1 MAGNNRKNT
10 IREVFYVLAVLV
22 LIAALGGLYYLHTR
36 QNRQQEEV
44 LETIIASEQS
54 PEINNAKLLSDA
66 IEEEES
72 AQEVLPE
79 SEEQTLPEKE
89 SPAEEQ
95 KTADASEA
103 PAGEQ
108 KTAGTQEAPA
118 EAGQQ
123 PQPAATEEQQVNTQA
138 GAAKEQQAE
147 TQPAAAE
154 TQQAETQPA
163 AASENG
169 KWEAAMPVAAGSG
182 ETAQSA
188 QSAEA
193 AQASQNVVPEQT
205 AQNTEAAQDPTV
217 SQSADASQNAA
228 GQQEQIVIVDEPAQ
242 ESTDASG
249 IQHSNIMIL
258 NGTYKNGVAAYWQGK
273 LKEEGYDNLYTASY
287 SGKAEQTTYI
297 YTNNPEQAQA
307 LKEFFPNAE
316 IREGDLPA
324 AFTMSNGT
332 TKPDSCDYYVVVGIA
347 DGVTQ

>member
-22 LIAALGGLYYLHTR
+22 LIAALGGLYYLHTQ

-72 AQEVLPE
+72 AEEVLPE

-95 KTADASEA
+95 KTADAS
-103 PAGEQ
+103 
-108 KTAGTQEAPA
+108 EAPA

-138 GAAKEQQAE
+138 GAAKEQQAGPQPAAAE
-147 TQPAAAE
+147 TQQAEAQPAAAE

-188 QSAEA
+188 QSAET
-193 AQASQNVVPEQT
+193 AQASQNAVPEQT
-205 AQNTEAAQDPTV
+205 AQNTEAAQDPAV

-297 YTNNPEQAQA
+297 YTTNPEQAQA